1 MEAFNVTFY
10 LKQVKEQKAREI
22 SNIQQG
28 NLTMREFKQKFI
40 QLEWFALG
48 LCSTKRAWTN
58 KFILALRCTL
68 MDHVASQRPRILVK
82 AITIACVSK
91 EVLAEQYGPLN
102 KKDKGK
108 NNNGNSNSI
117 GKSAPVQ
124 NN

>member
-1 MEAFNVTFY
+1 
-10 LKQVKEQKAREI
+10 
-22 SNIQQG
+22 
-28 NLTMREFKQKFI
+28 
-40 QLEWFALG
+40 
-48 LCSTKRAWTN
+48 
-58 KFILALRCTL
+58 